1 MGNAQ
6 TLNDLVAER
15 KSLKGLWVLQRQDP
29 DGDGYFRAPDG
40 LDVSSPADAKVT
52 PDPEVEIPEGY
63 RSMQLEQVA
72 TIRLDVD
79 DGKVRCRVIRFSEGD
94 PKTWKA
100 ALTSLEKNWLD
111 EVKGYEKGIA
121 NSAKQLKENLK
132 SAELDYKAGVKDAKE
147 EHAGDV
153 AEFRLEMKNAN
164 EILAVIAK
172 TRKAEEK
179 AADGGKTAPK
189 AKSRAKSKPLAKAAL
204 RRKARK

>member
-15 KSLKGLWVLQRQDP
+15 KSLKGLWVLRQNEE
-29 DGDGYFRAPDG
+29 DGSFLTPENG
-40 LDVSSPADAKVT
+40 VTSSPAEAKILTTDSRAEPV
-52 PDPEVEIPEGY
+52 PEGY
-63 RSMQLEQVA
+63 VEVPLEQVA

-79 DGKVRCRVIRFSEGD
+79 DGKVRCRVIQFSEGD
-94 PKTWKA
+94 PKTWRA

-111 EVKGYEKGIA
+111 EVKGCEKGIA
-121 NSAKQLKENLK
+121 NSAKHLKSNLK
-132 SAELDYKAGVKDAKE
+132 LAKIDYEEAVEDAKN
-147 EHAGDV
+147 EHANDV
-153 AEFRLEMKNAN
+153 DEFRLEMKNAK

-189 AKSRAKSKPLAKAAL
+189 AKPRAKSKPLAKAAL